1 MPAPF
6 AVITEKANTLPFVA
20 RLTDPIPTTETSIT
34 PRQRPKAAHTQPA
47 AGILPIQPAALTP
60 RKRANLPGGAAQPV
74 GTYGPTSSISCP
86 SQGQI
91 KPSS

>member
-1 MPAPF
+1 M
-6 AVITEKANTLPFVA
+6 A

-74 GTYGPTSSISCP
+74 GTSSVCP
-86 SQGQI
+86 SQEEKKQAYE
-91 KPSS
+91 